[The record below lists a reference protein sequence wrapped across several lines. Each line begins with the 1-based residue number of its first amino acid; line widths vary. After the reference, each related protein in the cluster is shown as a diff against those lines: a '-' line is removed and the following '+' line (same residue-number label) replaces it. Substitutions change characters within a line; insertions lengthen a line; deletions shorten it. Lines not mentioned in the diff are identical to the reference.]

1 MAQDVSV
8 LYGIKDAGDLTFT
21 NLTTNKPELYIG
33 YANSVQID
41 LTSDTVYAYA
51 KGAKAVSWDK
61 PLEGTMKISV
71 DLMSFDLMGFIMG
84 SKLSEKATEFYKRE
98 TFKLKS
104 ADEEVTLSAT
114 PSEIKKDT
122 VCVYELGADKN
133 SQGAELSTATCENVN
148 TDGKITMTG
157 GTEGKTYVVYYMT
170 TKTAKTFMV
179 EAESTLSAFYKLNMI
194 TFGKAWAD
202 GGKVP
207 MEIEFLKVSP
217 QRSLSLTF
225 SAEDPS
231 SFEINLD
238 ILADGEGNLF
248 EIKNIA

>member
-21 NLTTNKPELYIG
+21 NLTTNEPELYIG

-84 SKLSEKATEFYKRE
+84 SKLSEKVTEFYQRE

-104 ADEEVTLSAT
+104 ADEEVTLGASA
-114 PSEIKKDT
+114 SEIKEDT

-133 SQGAELSTATCENVN
+133 SQGAALSTATYAE
-148 TDGKITMTG
+148 GKVTMTG
-157 GTEGKTYVVYYMT
+157 GLEGVTYVVYYMT
-170 TKTAKTFMV
+170 TKTAKTFMI

-194 TFGKAWAD
+194 TAGKAWAD

-217 QRSLSLTF
+217 QRALSLTF
-225 SAEDPS
+225 SAEEPS
-231 SFEINLD
+231 SFEVNLD

>member
-21 NLTTNKPELYIG
+21 NLTTNEPELYIG

-84 SKLSEKATEFYKRE
+84 SKLSEKVTEFYQRE

-104 ADEEVTLSAT
+104 ADEEVTLSASA
-114 PSEIKKDT
+114 SEIKNDT

-133 SQGAELSTATCENVN
+133 SQGAELSTATYAE
-148 TDGKITMTG
+148 GKVTMTG
-157 GTEGKTYVVYYMT
+157 GLEGKTYVVYYMT
-170 TKTAKTFMV
+170 TKTAKTFMI

-194 TFGKAWAD
+194 TAGKAWAD

-217 QRSLSLTF
+217 QRALSLTF
-225 SAEDPS
+225 SAEEPS
-231 SFEINLD
+231 SFEVNLD

>member
-21 NLTTNKPELYIG
+21 NLTTNEPEVYIG

-84 SKLSEKATEFYKRE
+84 SKLSEKATEFYQRE

-104 ADEEVTLSAT
+104 ADEEVTLGASA
-114 PSEIKKDT
+114 SEIKDDT
-122 VCVYELGADKN
+122 ICVYELGADKN
-133 SQGAELSTATCENVN
+133 SQGAALETAAYAE
-148 TDGKITMTG
+148 GKVTMTG
-157 GTEGKTYVVYYMT
+157 GLEGKTYVVYYMT

-194 TFGKAWAD
+194 TAGKAWAD

-207 MEIEFLKVSP
+207 MEIEFLKVAP
-217 QRSLSLTF
+217 QRALSLTF
-225 SAEDPS
+225 SAEEPS
-231 SFEINLD
+231 SFEVNLD

>member
-21 NLTTNKPELYIG
+21 NLTTNEPELYIG

-84 SKLSEKATEFYKRE
+84 SKLSEKVTEFYQRE

-104 ADEEVTLSAT
+104 ADEEVTLSASA
-114 PSEIKKDT
+114 SEIKDGT
-122 VCVYELGADKN
+122 ICVYELGADKN
-133 SQGAELSTATCENVN
+133 SQGAALSTATYAE
-148 TDGKITMTG
+148 GKVTMTG
-157 GTEGKTYVVYYMT
+157 GLEGVTYVVYYMT
-170 TKTAKTFMV
+170 TKTAKTFMI

-194 TFGKAWAD
+194 TAGKAWAD

-217 QRSLSLTF
+217 KII
-225 SAEDPS
+225 S
-231 SFEINLD
+231 SPMTP
-238 ILADGEGNLF
+238 A
-248 EIKNIA
+248 K

>member
-21 NLTTNKPELYIG
+21 NLTTNEPELYIG

-41 LTSDTVYAYA
+41 LTSETVYAYA

-84 SKLSEKATEFYKRE
+84 SKLSEKVTEFYQRE

-104 ADEEVTLSAT
+104 ADEEVTLSASA
-114 PSEIKKDT
+114 SEIKEDT

-133 SQGAELSTATCENVN
+133 SQGAALTTATYA
-148 TDGKITMTG
+148 DGKVTMTG
-157 GTEGKTYVVYYMT
+157 GLEGVTYVVYYMT

-179 EAESTLSAFYKLNMI
+179 AAESTLSAFYKLNMI
-194 TFGKAWAD
+194 TAGKAWAD

-207 MEIEFLKVSP
+207 MEIEFLKVAP
-217 QRSLSLTF
+217 QRALSLTF
-225 SAEDPS
+225 SAEEPS
-231 SFEINLD
+231 SFEVNLD

>member
-21 NLTTNKPELYIG
+21 NLTTNEPELYIG

-84 SKLSEKATEFYKRE
+84 SKLSEKVTEFYQRE
-98 TFKLKS
+98 TFKLTA
-104 ADEEVTLSAT
+104 ADEEVTLSASA
-114 PSEIKKDT
+114 SEIKDDT

-133 SQGAELSTATCENVN
+133 SQGAALATATYA
-148 TDGKITMTG
+148 DGKVTMTG
-157 GTEGKTYVVYYMT
+157 GLEGVTYVVYYMT

-179 EAESTLSAFYKLNMI
+179 AAESTLSAFYKLNMI
-194 TFGKAWAD
+194 TAGKAWAD

-207 MEIEFLKVSP
+207 MEIEFLKVAP
-217 QRSLSLTF
+217 QRALSLTF
-225 SAEDPS
+225 SAEEPS
-231 SFEINLD
+231 SFEVNLD

>member
-21 NLTTNKPELYIG
+21 NLTTNEPELYIG

-84 SKLSEKATEFYKRE
+84 SKLSEKATEFYQRE
-98 TFKLKS
+98 TFKLKT
-104 ADEEVTLSAT
+104 ADEEVTLSASA
-114 PSEIKKDT
+114 SEIKEDT

-133 SQGAELSTATCENVN
+133 SQGAALSTATYA
-148 TDGKITMTG
+148 DGKVTMTG
-157 GTEGKTYVVYYMT
+157 GLEGVTYVVYYMT

-179 EAESTLSAFYKLNMI
+179 AAESTLSAFYKLNMI
-194 TFGKAWAD
+194 TAGKAWAD

-217 QRSLSLTF
+217 QRALSLTF
-225 SAEDPS
+225 SAEEPS
-231 SFEINLD
+231 SFEVNLD

>member
-21 NLTTNKPELYIG
+21 NLTTNEPELYIG

-84 SKLSEKATEFYKRE
+84 SKLSEKATEFYQRE

-104 ADEEVTLSAT
+104 ADEEVTLGASA
-114 PSEIKKDT
+114 SEIKEDT

-133 SQGAELSTATCENVN
+133 SQGAALETAAYAE
-148 TDGKITMTG
+148 GKVTMTG
-157 GTEGKTYVVYYMT
+157 GLEGKTYVVYYMT

-194 TFGKAWAD
+194 TAGKAWAD

-217 QRSLSLTF
+217 QRALSLTF
-225 SAEDPS
+225 SAEEPS
-231 SFEINLD
+231 SFEVNLD

>member
-21 NLTTNKPELYIG
+21 NLTTNEPELYIG

-84 SKLSEKATEFYKRE
+84 SKLSEKATEFYQRE

-104 ADEEVTLSAT
+104 ADEQVTLGASA
-114 PSEIKKDT
+114 SEIKEDT

-133 SQGAELSTATCENVN
+133 SQGAALETAAYAE
-148 TDGKITMTG
+148 GKVTMTG
-157 GTEGKTYVVYYMT
+157 GLEGKTYVVYYMT
-170 TKTAKTFMV
+170 TKTAKTFMI

-194 TFGKAWAD
+194 TAGKAWAD

-217 QRSLSLTF
+217 QRALSLTF
-225 SAEDPS
+225 SAEEPS
-231 SFEINLD
+231 SFEVNLD

>member
-21 NLTTNKPELYIG
+21 NLTTNEPELYIG

-84 SKLSEKATEFYKRE
+84 SKLSEKATEFYQRE

-104 ADEEVTLSAT
+104 ADEEVTLGASA
-114 PSEIKKDT
+114 SEIKEDT

-133 SQGAELSTATCENVN
+133 SQGAALETATYA
-148 TDGKITMTG
+148 DGKVTMTG
-157 GTEGKTYVVYYMT
+157 GLEGVTYVVYYMT

-194 TFGKAWAD
+194 TAGKAWAD

-217 QRSLSLTF
+217 QRALSLTF
-225 SAEDPS
+225 SAEEPS
-231 SFEINLD
+231 SFEVNLD
-238 ILADGEGNLF
+238 ILADGEGKLF

>member
-21 NLTTNKPELYIG
+21 NLTTNEPELYIG

-41 LTSDTVYAYA
+41 LTSETVYAYA

-84 SKLSEKATEFYKRE
+84 SKLSEKATEFYQRE

-104 ADEEVTLSAT
+104 ADEEVTLSASA
-114 PSEIKKDT
+114 SEIKEDT

-133 SQGAELSTATCENVN
+133 SQGAALTTATYA
-148 TDGKITMTG
+148 DGKVTMTG
-157 GTEGKTYVVYYMT
+157 GLEGVTYVVYYMT

-194 TFGKAWAD
+194 TAGKAWAD

-217 QRSLSLTF
+217 QRALSLTF
-225 SAEDPS
+225 SAEEPS
-231 SFEINLD
+231 SFEVNLD

>member
-21 NLTTNKPELYIG
+21 NLTTNEPELYIG

-84 SKLSEKATEFYKRE
+84 SKLSEKATEFYQRE

-104 ADEEVTLSAT
+104 ADEEVTLGASA
-114 PSEIKKDT
+114 SEIKEDT

-133 SQGAELSTATCENVN
+133 SQGAALSTATYA
-148 TDGKITMTG
+148 DGKVTMTG
-157 GTEGKTYVVYYMT
+157 GLEGVTYVVYYMT

-179 EAESTLSAFYKLNMI
+179 AAESTLSAFYKLNMI
-194 TFGKAWAD
+194 TAGKAWAD

-207 MEIEFLKVSP
+207 MEIEFLKVAP
-217 QRSLSLTF
+217 QRALSLTF
-225 SAEDPS
+225 SAEEPS
-231 SFEINLD
+231 SFEVNLD

>member
-21 NLTTNKPELYIG
+21 NLTTNEPELYIG

-84 SKLSEKATEFYKRE
+84 SKLSEKATEFYQRE

-104 ADEEVTLSAT
+104 ADEEVTLGASA
-114 PSEIKKDT
+114 SEIKEDT

-133 SQGAELSTATCENVN
+133 SQGAELSTATYAE
-148 TDGKITMTG
+148 GKVTMTG
-157 GTEGKTYVVYYMT
+157 GLEGKTYVVYYMT
-170 TKTAKTFMV
+170 TKTAKTFMI

-194 TFGKAWAD
+194 TAGKAWAD

-217 QRSLSLTF
+217 QRALSLTF
-225 SAEDPS
+225 SAEEPS
-231 SFEINLD
+231 SFEVNLD

>member
-21 NLTTNKPELYIG
+21 NLTTNEPELYIG

-84 SKLSEKATEFYKRE
+84 SKLSEKATEFYQRE

-104 ADEEVTLSAT
+104 ADEQVTLGASA
-114 PSEIKKDT
+114 SEIKDDT
-122 VCVYELGADKN
+122 ICVYELGADKN
-133 SQGAELSTATCENVN
+133 SQGAALSTATYAE
-148 TDGKITMTG
+148 GKVTMTG
-157 GTEGKTYVVYYMT
+157 GLEGVTYVVYYMT
-170 TKTAKTFMV
+170 TKTAKTFMI

-194 TFGKAWAD
+194 TAGKAWAD

-217 QRSLSLTF
+217 QRALSLTF
-225 SAEDPS
+225 SAEEPS
-231 SFEINLD
+231 SFEVNLD

>member
-1 MAQDVSV
+1 
-8 LYGIKDAGDLTFT
+8 
-21 NLTTNKPELYIG
+21 
-33 YANSVQID
+33 
-41 LTSDTVYAYA
+41 
-51 KGAKAVSWDK
+51 
-61 PLEGTMKISV
+61 
-71 DLMSFDLMGFIMG
+71 
-84 SKLSEKATEFYKRE
+84 
-98 TFKLKS
+98 
-104 ADEEVTLSAT
+104 
-114 PSEIKKDT
+114 
-122 VCVYELGADKN
+122 
-133 SQGAELSTATCENVN
+133 
-148 TDGKITMTG
+148 MTG

>member
-21 NLTTNKPELYIG
+21 NLTTNEPELYIG

-84 SKLSEKATEFYKRE
+84 SKLSEKATEFYQRE

-104 ADEEVTLSAT
+104 ADEEVTLSASA
-114 PSEIKKDT
+114 SEIKDDT

-133 SQGAELSTATCENVN
+133 SQGAALTTATYA
-148 TDGKITMTG
+148 DGKVTMTG
-157 GTEGKTYVVYYMT
+157 GLEGVTYVVYYMT

-179 EAESTLSAFYKLNMI
+179 AAESTLSAFYKLNMI
-194 TFGKAWAD
+194 TAGKAWAD

-207 MEIEFLKVSP
+207 MEIEFLKVAP
-217 QRSLSLTF
+217 QRALSLTF
-225 SAEDPS
+225 SAEEPS
-231 SFEINLD
+231 SFEVNLD

>member
-21 NLTTNKPELYIG
+21 NLTTNEPELYIG

-84 SKLSEKATEFYKRE
+84 SKLSEKATEFYQRE

-104 ADEEVTLSAT
+104 ADEQVTLGASA
-114 PSEIKKDT
+114 SEIKDDT
-122 VCVYELGADKN
+122 ICVYELGADKN
-133 SQGAELSTATCENVN
+133 SQGAALETAAYAE
-148 TDGKITMTG
+148 GKVTMTG
-157 GTEGKTYVVYYMT
+157 GLEGKTYVVYYMT

-194 TFGKAWAD
+194 TAGKAWAD

-207 MEIEFLKVSP
+207 MEIEFLKVAP
-217 QRSLSLTF
+217 QRALSLTF
-225 SAEDPS
+225 SAEEPS
-231 SFEINLD
+231 SFEVNLD

>member
-21 NLTTNKPELYIG
+21 NLTTNEPELYIG

-84 SKLSEKATEFYKRE
+84 SKLSEKVTEFYQRE
-98 TFKLKS
+98 TFKLKA
-104 ADEEVTLSAT
+104 ADEEVTLGASA
-114 PSEIKKDT
+114 SEIKEDT

-133 SQGAELSTATCENVN
+133 SQGAELSTATYAE
-148 TDGKITMTG
+148 GKVTMTG
-157 GTEGKTYVVYYMT
+157 GLEGKTYVVYYMT
-170 TKTAKTFMV
+170 TKTAKTFMI

-194 TFGKAWAD
+194 TAGKAWAD

-217 QRSLSLTF
+217 QRALSLTF
-225 SAEDPS
+225 SAEEPS
-231 SFEINLD
+231 SFEVNLD

>member
-21 NLTTNKPELYIG
+21 NLTTNEPELYIG

-84 SKLSEKATEFYKRE
+84 SKLSEKATEFYQRE

-104 ADEEVTLSAT
+104 ADEEVTLGASA
-114 PSEIKKDT
+114 SEIKDGT
-122 VCVYELGADKN
+122 ICVYELGADKN
-133 SQGAELSTATCENVN
+133 SQGAALETAAYAE
-148 TDGKITMTG
+148 GKVTMTG
-157 GTEGKTYVVYYMT
+157 GLEGKTYVVYYMT
-170 TKTAKTFMV
+170 TKTAKTFMI

-194 TFGKAWAD
+194 TAGKAWAD

-217 QRSLSLTF
+217 QRALSLTF
-225 SAEDPS
+225 SAEEPS
-231 SFEINLD
+231 SFEVNLD

>member
-21 NLTTNKPELYIG
+21 NLTTNEPELYIG

-84 SKLSEKATEFYKRE
+84 SKLSEKATEFYQRE

-104 ADEEVTLSAT
+104 ADEEVTLGASA
-114 PSEIKKDT
+114 SEIKDDT
-122 VCVYELGADKN
+122 ICVYELGADKN
-133 SQGAELSTATCENVN
+133 SQGAALETAAYAE
-148 TDGKITMTG
+148 GKVTMTG
-157 GTEGKTYVVYYMT
+157 GLEGKTYVVYYMT
-170 TKTAKTFMV
+170 TKTAKTFMI

-194 TFGKAWAD
+194 TAGKAWAD

-207 MEIEFLKVSP
+207 MEIEFLKVAP
-217 QRSLSLTF
+217 QRALSLTF
-225 SAEDPS
+225 SAEEPS
-231 SFEINLD
+231 SFEVNLD

>member
-21 NLTTNKPELYIG
+21 NLTTNEPELYIG

-84 SKLSEKATEFYKRE
+84 SKLSEKATEFYQRE

-104 ADEEVTLSAT
+104 ADEQVTLGASA
-114 PSEIKKDT
+114 SEIKEDT

-133 SQGAELSTATCENVN
+133 SQGAALETAAYA
-148 TDGKITMTG
+148 DGKVTMTG
-157 GTEGKTYVVYYMT
+157 GLEGVTYVVYYMT
-170 TKTAKTFMV
+170 TKTAKTFMI

-194 TFGKAWAD
+194 TAGKAWAD

-217 QRSLSLTF
+217 QRALSLTF
-225 SAEDPS
+225 SAEEPS
-231 SFEINLD
+231 SFEVNLD

>member
-21 NLTTNKPELYIG
+21 NLTTDEPEVYIG

-84 SKLSEKATEFYKRE
+84 SKLSEKATEFYQRE

-104 ADEEVTLSAT
+104 ADEEVTLGASA
-114 PSEIKKDT
+114 SEIKDDT
-122 VCVYELGADKN
+122 ICVYELGADKN
-133 SQGAELSTATCENVN
+133 SQGAALETAAYAE
-148 TDGKITMTG
+148 GKVTMTG
-157 GTEGKTYVVYYMT
+157 GLEGKTYVVYYMT

-194 TFGKAWAD
+194 TAGKAWAD

-207 MEIEFLKVSP
+207 MEIEFLKVAP
-217 QRSLSLTF
+217 QRALSLTF
-225 SAEDPS
+225 SAEEPS
-231 SFEINLD
+231 SFEVNLD

>member
-21 NLTTNKPELYIG
+21 NLTTNEPELYIG

-41 LTSDTVYAYA
+41 LTSETVYAYA

-84 SKLSEKATEFYKRE
+84 SKLSEKATEFYQRE

-104 ADEEVTLSAT
+104 ADEEVTLSASA
-114 PSEIKKDT
+114 SEIKDDT

-133 SQGAELSTATCENVN
+133 SQGAALTTATYA
-148 TDGKITMTG
+148 DGKVTMTG
-157 GTEGKTYVVYYMT
+157 GLEGVTYVVYYMT

-194 TFGKAWAD
+194 TAGKAWAD

-217 QRSLSLTF
+217 QRALSLTF
-225 SAEDPS
+225 SAEEPS
-231 SFEINLD
+231 SFEVNLD

>member
-21 NLTTNKPELYIG
+21 NLTTNEPELYIG

-84 SKLSEKATEFYKRE
+84 SKLSEKATEFYQRE

-104 ADEEVTLSAT
+104 ADEEVTLSASA
-114 PSEIKKDT
+114 SEIKEDT

-133 SQGAELSTATCENVN
+133 SQGAALTTATYA
-148 TDGKITMTG
+148 DGKVTMTG
-157 GTEGKTYVVYYMT
+157 GLEGVTYVVYYMT

-179 EAESTLSAFYKLNMI
+179 AAESTLSAFYKLNMI
-194 TFGKAWAD
+194 TAGKAWAD

-207 MEIEFLKVSP
+207 MEIEFLKVAP
-217 QRSLSLTF
+217 QRALSLTF
-225 SAEDPS
+225 SAEEPS
-231 SFEINLD
+231 SFEVNLD

>member
-21 NLTTNKPELYIG
+21 NLTTNEPELYIG

-84 SKLSEKATEFYKRE
+84 SKLSEKATEFYQRE
-98 TFKLKS
+98 TFKLKT
-104 ADEEVTLSAT
+104 ADEEVTLSASA
-114 PSEIKKDT
+114 SEIKEDT

-133 SQGAELSTATCENVN
+133 SQGAALSTATYA
-148 TDGKITMTG
+148 DGKVTMTG
-157 GTEGKTYVVYYMT
+157 GLEGVTYVVYYMT

-179 EAESTLSAFYKLNMI
+179 AAESTLSAFYKLNMI
-194 TFGKAWAD
+194 TAGKAWAD

-207 MEIEFLKVSP
+207 MEIEFLKVAP
-217 QRSLSLTF
+217 QRALSLTF
-225 SAEDPS
+225 SAEEPS
-231 SFEINLD
+231 SFEVNLD

>member
-21 NLTTNKPELYIG
+21 NLTTNEPELYIG

-84 SKLSEKATEFYKRE
+84 SKLSEKATEFYQRE
-98 TFKLKS
+98 TFKLKT
-104 ADEEVTLSAT
+104 ADEEVTLSASA
-114 PSEIKKDT
+114 SEIKEDT

-133 SQGAELSTATCENVN
+133 SQGAALTTATYA
-148 TDGKITMTG
+148 DGKVTMTG
-157 GTEGKTYVVYYMT
+157 GLEGVTYVVYYMT

-179 EAESTLSAFYKLNMI
+179 AAESTLSAFYKLNMI
-194 TFGKAWAD
+194 TAGKAWAD

-207 MEIEFLKVSP
+207 MEIEFLKVAP
-217 QRSLSLTF
+217 QRALSLTF
-225 SAEDPS
+225 SAEEPS
-231 SFEINLD
+231 SFEVNLD

>member
-21 NLTTNKPELYIG
+21 NLTTNEPELYIG

-84 SKLSEKATEFYKRE
+84 SKLSEKVTEFYQRE

-104 ADEEVTLSAT
+104 ADEQVTLGASA
-114 PSEIKKDT
+114 SEIKEDT

-133 SQGAELSTATCENVN
+133 SQGAALETAAYAE
-148 TDGKITMTG
+148 GKVTMTG
-157 GTEGKTYVVYYMT
+157 GLEGKTYVVYYMT
-170 TKTAKTFMV
+170 TKTAKTFMI

-194 TFGKAWAD
+194 TAGKAWAD

-217 QRSLSLTF
+217 QRALSLTF
-225 SAEDPS
+225 SAEEPS
-231 SFEINLD
+231 SFEVNLD

>member
-21 NLTTNKPELYIG
+21 NLTTNEPELYIG

-84 SKLSEKATEFYKRE
+84 SKLSEKATEFYQRE

-104 ADEEVTLSAT
+104 ADEEVTLGASA
-114 PSEIKKDT
+114 SEIKDDT
-122 VCVYELGADKN
+122 ICVYELGADKN
-133 SQGAELSTATCENVN
+133 SQGAALETAAYAE
-148 TDGKITMTG
+148 GKVTMTG
-157 GTEGKTYVVYYMT
+157 GLEGKTYVVYYMT

-194 TFGKAWAD
+194 TAGKAWAD

-207 MEIEFLKVSP
+207 MEIEFLKVAP
-217 QRSLSLTF
+217 QRALSLTF
-225 SAEDPS
+225 SAEEPS
-231 SFEINLD
+231 SFEVNLD

>member
-21 NLTTNKPELYIG
+21 NLTTNEPEVYIG

-84 SKLSEKATEFYKRE
+84 SKLSEKATEFYQRE

-104 ADEEVTLSAT
+104 ADEQVTLGASA
-114 PSEIKKDT
+114 SEIKDDT
-122 VCVYELGADKN
+122 ICVYELGADKN
-133 SQGAELSTATCENVN
+133 SQGAALETAAYAE
-148 TDGKITMTG
+148 GKVTMTG
-157 GTEGKTYVVYYMT
+157 GLEGKTYVVYYMT

-194 TFGKAWAD
+194 TAGKAWAD

-207 MEIEFLKVSP
+207 MEIEFLKVAP
-217 QRSLSLTF
+217 QRALSLTF
-225 SAEDPS
+225 SAEEPS
-231 SFEINLD
+231 SFEVNLD

>member
-21 NLTTNKPELYIG
+21 NLTTNEPELYIG

-84 SKLSEKATEFYKRE
+84 SKLSEKATEFYQRE

-104 ADEEVTLSAT
+104 ADEEVTLGASA
-114 PSEIKKDT
+114 SEIKDGT
-122 VCVYELGADKN
+122 ICVYELGADKN
-133 SQGAELSTATCENVN
+133 SQGAALETAAYA
-148 TDGKITMTG
+148 DGKVTMTG
-157 GTEGKTYVVYYMT
+157 GLEGKTYVVYYMT
-170 TKTAKTFMV
+170 TKTAKTFMI

-194 TFGKAWAD
+194 TAGKAWAD

-217 QRSLSLTF
+217 QRALSLTF
-225 SAEDPS
+225 SAEEPS
-231 SFEINLD
+231 SFEVNLD

>member
-21 NLTTNKPELYIG
+21 NLTTNEPELYIG

-84 SKLSEKATEFYKRE
+84 SKLSEKVTEFYQRE

-104 ADEEVTLSAT
+104 ADEEVTLGASA
-114 PSEIKKDT
+114 SEIKEDT

-133 SQGAELSTATCENVN
+133 SQGAELSTATYAE
-148 TDGKITMTG
+148 GKVTMTG
-157 GTEGKTYVVYYMT
+157 GLEGKTYVVYYMT
-170 TKTAKTFMV
+170 TKTAKTFMI

-194 TFGKAWAD
+194 TAGKAWAD

-217 QRSLSLTF
+217 QRALSLTF
-225 SAEDPS
+225 SAEEPS
-231 SFEINLD
+231 SFEVNLD

>member
-21 NLTTNKPELYIG
+21 NLTTNEPELYIG

-84 SKLSEKATEFYKRE
+84 SKLSEKATEFYQRE

-104 ADEEVTLSAT
+104 ADEEVTLGASA
-114 PSEIKKDT
+114 SEIKDDT
-122 VCVYELGADKN
+122 ICVYELGADKN
-133 SQGAELSTATCENVN
+133 SQGAALTTATYA
-148 TDGKITMTG
+148 DGKVTMTG
-157 GTEGKTYVVYYMT
+157 GLEGVTYVVYYMT

-179 EAESTLSAFYKLNMI
+179 AAESTLSAFYKLNMI
-194 TFGKAWAD
+194 TAGKAWAD

-207 MEIEFLKVSP
+207 MEIEFLKVAP
-217 QRSLSLTF
+217 QRALSLTF
-225 SAEDPS
+225 SAEEPS
-231 SFEINLD
+231 SFEVNLD

>member
-21 NLTTNKPELYIG
+21 NLTTNEPELYIG

-84 SKLSEKATEFYKRE
+84 SKLSEKATEFYQRE

-104 ADEEVTLSAT
+104 ADEQVTLGASA
-114 PSEIKKDT
+114 SEIKEDT

-133 SQGAELSTATCENVN
+133 SQGAALSTAAYAE
-148 TDGKITMTG
+148 GKVTMTG
-157 GTEGKTYVVYYMT
+157 GLEGKTYVVYYMT
-170 TKTAKTFMV
+170 TKTAKTFMI

-194 TFGKAWAD
+194 TAGKAWAD

-217 QRSLSLTF
+217 QRALSLTF
-225 SAEDPS
+225 SAEEPS
-231 SFEINLD
+231 SFEVNLD

>member
-21 NLTTNKPELYIG
+21 NLTTNEPELYIG

-84 SKLSEKATEFYKRE
+84 SKLSEKATEFYQRE
-98 TFKLKS
+98 TFKLKA
-104 ADEEVTLSAT
+104 ADEEVTLGASA
-114 PSEIKKDT
+114 SEIKEDT

-133 SQGAELSTATCENVN
+133 SQGAELSTATYAE
-148 TDGKITMTG
+148 GKVTMTG
-157 GTEGKTYVVYYMT
+157 GLEGKTYVVYYMT
-170 TKTAKTFMV
+170 TKTAKTFMI

-194 TFGKAWAD
+194 TAGKAWAD

-217 QRSLSLTF
+217 QRALSLTF
-225 SAEDPS
+225 SAEEPS
-231 SFEINLD
+231 SFEVNLD

>member
-21 NLTTNKPELYIG
+21 NLTTNEPELYIG

-84 SKLSEKATEFYKRE
+84 SKLSEKATEFYQRE

-104 ADEEVTLSAT
+104 ADEEVTLGASA
-114 PSEIKKDT
+114 SEIKDDT
-122 VCVYELGADKN
+122 ICVYELGADKN
-133 SQGAELSTATCENVN
+133 SQGAALETAAYAE
-148 TDGKITMTG
+148 GKVTMTG
-157 GTEGKTYVVYYMT
+157 GLEGKTYVVYYMT

-194 TFGKAWAD
+194 TAGKAWAD

-217 QRSLSLTF
+217 QRALSLTF
-225 SAEDPS
+225 SAEEPS
-231 SFEINLD
+231 SFEVNLD

>member
-21 NLTTNKPELYIG
+21 NLTTNEPELYIG

-84 SKLSEKATEFYKRE
+84 SKLSEKATEFYQRE

-104 ADEEVTLSAT
+104 ADEQVTLGASD
-114 PSEIKKDT
+114 SEIKEDT

-133 SQGAELSTATCENVN
+133 SQGAALETATYEG
-148 TDGKITMTG
+148 GKVTMTG
-157 GTEGKTYVVYYMT
+157 GLEGKTYVVYYMT
-170 TKTAKTFMV
+170 TKTAKTFMI

-194 TFGKAWAD
+194 TAGKAWAD

-217 QRSLSLTF
+217 QRALSLTF
-225 SAEDPS
+225 SAEEPS
-231 SFEINLD
+231 SFEVNLD

>member
-21 NLTTNKPELYIG
+21 NLTTNEPELYIG

-84 SKLSEKATEFYKRE
+84 SKLSEKATEFYQRE

-104 ADEEVTLSAT
+104 ADEEVTLGASA
-114 PSEIKKDT
+114 SEIKDGT
-122 VCVYELGADKN
+122 ICVYELGADKN
-133 SQGAELSTATCENVN
+133 SQGAELSTATYAE
-148 TDGKITMTG
+148 GKVTMTG
-157 GTEGKTYVVYYMT
+157 GLEGVTYVVYYMT
-170 TKTAKTFMV
+170 TKTAKTFMI

-194 TFGKAWAD
+194 TAGKAWAD

-217 QRSLSLTF
+217 QRALSLTF
-225 SAEDPS
+225 SAEEPS
-231 SFEINLD
+231 SFEVNLD

>member
-21 NLTTNKPELYIG
+21 NLTTNEPELYIG

-84 SKLSEKATEFYKRE
+84 SKLSEKVTEFYQRE
-98 TFKLKS
+98 TFKLTA
-104 ADEEVTLSAT
+104 ADEEVTLSASA
-114 PSEIKKDT
+114 SEIKDGT

-133 SQGAELSTATCENVN
+133 SQGAALSTATYA
-148 TDGKITMTG
+148 DGKVTMTG
-157 GTEGKTYVVYYMT
+157 GLEGVTYVVYYMT
-170 TKTAKTFMV
+170 TKTAKTFMI

-194 TFGKAWAD
+194 TAGKAWAD

-217 QRSLSLTF
+217 QRALSLTF
-225 SAEDPS
+225 SAEEPS
-231 SFEINLD
+231 SFEVNLD

>member
-21 NLTTNKPELYIG
+21 NLTTNEPELYIG

-84 SKLSEKATEFYKRE
+84 SKLSEKATEFYQRE

-104 ADEEVTLSAT
+104 ADEEITLGASA
-114 PSEIKKDT
+114 SEIKEDT

-133 SQGAELSTATCENVN
+133 SQGAALETAAYAE
-148 TDGKITMTG
+148 GKVTMTG
-157 GTEGKTYVVYYMT
+157 GLEGVTYVVYYMT

-194 TFGKAWAD
+194 TAGKAWAD

-217 QRSLSLTF
+217 QRALSLTF
-225 SAEDPS
+225 SAEEPS
-231 SFEINLD
+231 SFEVNLD
-238 ILADGEGNLF
+238 ILADGEGKLF